1 MPKGRLT
8 MLGWPWRFVSR
19 SKASTTTKPKNSP
32 MTMPATG
39 VSNDGNYAHLYS
51 GNILYDPGVEL
62 FVGNAVG
69 FWSIHKWKDHT
80 GNRTFMLPNFD
91 ALCEYWQRWP
101 NTDCVTY
108 WDIAQWVSVG
118 SGYTPN
124 GGIDTV
130 SWNVTRADPYLGDF
144 SMSWWRWSEGPG
156 GNPMSLMVQAPGLPG
171 GYSARVESGDRV
183 TFSVRSKM
191 YPNLPFADD
200 CQPKIS
206 VMLYY
211 YNKAGSTIVGGGNYY
226 QTLTLTYAQFLY
238 DTIAPSGAYFVRAL
252 CAFTASNPSTLTLAN
267 DPSVLVD
274 SGVLSVE

>member
-1 MPKGRLT
+1 

-19 SKASTTTKPKNSP
+19 SKASTATKPRNSPTTKPP
-32 MTMPATG
+32 RG
-39 VSNDGNYAHLYS
+39 VPNDGNYAHLYS

-69 FWSIHKWKDHT
+69 SWSIHNWLDHT

-108 WDIAQWVSVG
+108 WDIAQWVSIG
-118 SGYTPN
+118 SPYAPD
-124 GGIDTV
+124 GGIETV
-130 SWNVTRADPYLGDF
+130 SWNVTRADPYLGSF
-144 SMSWWRWSEGPG
+144 SMSFWRWSKGPS
-156 GNPMSLMVQAPGLPG
+156 GNPMSLMIQAPGLPG

-191 YPNLPFADD
+191 YPNIPFVTD

-206 VMLYY
+206 VSLYY
-211 YNKAGSTIVGGGNYY
+211 YNKAGSTIVGGGNYG
-226 QTLTLTYAQFLY
+226 QTLTTSYTQFLY

-252 CAFTASNPSTLTLAN
+252 CAFTASNPTALVIAN